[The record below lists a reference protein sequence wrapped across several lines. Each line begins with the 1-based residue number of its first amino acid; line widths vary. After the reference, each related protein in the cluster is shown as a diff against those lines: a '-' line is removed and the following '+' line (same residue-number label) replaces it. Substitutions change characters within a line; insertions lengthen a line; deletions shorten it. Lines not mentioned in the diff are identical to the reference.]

1 MIIESPYDD
10 VELAAAPLHAF
21 VLDGTAGRSAR
32 TAHVDGATGRVL
44 TYAQLAWLGAPGR
57 GRASGARRGP
67 GRRAGAVQPQLPGA
81 VAVVHTT
88 AIRKASH
95 NREQSQPDAAAA
107 GASRPAADA
116 TAERPVNTQRGPRGG
131 APTDWFT
138 RHPADPGSGLLR
150 ATVEGRTDDTFRYGT
165 VAVDLLVI
173 RSVMARTAHWSTRP
187 ARPAVASTSRSWP
200 AQPGRVGR
208 VRQFATSPAMPKPA
222 SPPPVCPAVITA
234 VSRRGTVARIPGV
247 KQCSDS

>member
-1 MIIESPYDD
+1 M
-10 VELAAAPLHAF
+10 
-21 VLDGTAGRSAR
+21 
-32 TAHVDGATGRVL
+32 DGATGRVL
-44 TYAQLAWLGAPGR
+44 TYAQLAGSVRRAAAGLVARGVAQGGVLALCSPNCPEPSPSSTQRQFGRPSTIASKPAGCGR
-57 GRASGARRGP
+57 GRC
-67 GRRAGAVQPQLPGA
+67 QP
-81 VAVVHTT
+81 TC
-88 AIRKASH
+88 
-95 NREQSQPDAAAA
+95 
-107 GASRPAADA
+107 ADA

-200 AQPGRVGR
+200 AQPGHVGR
-208 VRQFATSPAMPKPA
+208 VRQVRDIARHAETGKPA
-222 SPPPVCPAVITA
+222 ARLSRCDHRRQPPRHGGP
-234 VSRRGTVARIPGV
+234 
-247 KQCSDS
+247 DSWS